1 MNSFETIIY
10 HKAESIAF
18 VSLNRPT
25 VLNAYNLR
33 MRDELYQVLEAVR
46 DDSDVKIAVLR
57 GGGRAFCVGAD
68 LTEFGT
74 APSQI
79 IAREVRWERDVWGLI
94 LSISKPLIASMHG
107 YCLGLGLELALLCDL
122 RIAAQ
127 DAVLGMPEIG
137 LGMLPSAGG
146 TQTLSRVLGVSYAL
160 EMLLTGRYLTA
171 SEALDLGLV
180 GRVVTLE
187 SLDEEVLKL
196 AQRLLSI
203 PEAAL
208 RAGKEA
214 VHQGLDLP
222 LEDALG
228 LETRLS
234 LATLLSRRAVLK

>member
-10 HKAESIAF
+10 HKAENIAC

-25 VLNAYNLR
+25 VLNAYNLG

-46 DDSDVKIAVLR
+46 DDPDVKIVVLR
-57 GGGRAFCVGAD
+57 GEGRAFCVGAD

-74 APSQI
+74 APSQVV
-79 IAREVRWERDVWGLI
+79 ARQVRWERDVWGLM
-94 LSISKPLIASMHG
+94 LNISKPLIAAIHG
-107 YCLGLGLELALLCDL
+107 YCLGLGLEMALLCDL
-122 RIAAQ
+122 RVATQ
-127 DAVLGMPEIG
+127 DAVLGMPEVG

-146 TQTLSRVLGVSYAL
+146 TQTLSRILDVSDAL
-160 EMLLTGRYLTA
+160 EMLLTGRYLAA

-196 AQRLLSI
+196 AQRLLSF

-208 RAGKEA
+208 RAAKEA
-214 VHQGLDLP
+214 VHQGLDLS
-222 LEDALG
+222 LEEALG

-234 LATLLSRRAVLK
+234 LATLLSRRVVLK